1 MKVATTTPV
10 QTQRPLAASRY
21 ACLVQIYPAG
31 DKMGQRHVLGET
43 PIVIGRS
50 DGNDISVTDNGVSRK
65 HARIEPAADGV
76 FVTDLVSTN
85 GTYIND
91 HPINGTEMMRD
102 GDYLR
107 IGNTIFRFLSGGNVE
122 SEYHE
127 EIYRLTIMDALTHVH
142 NRRYL
147 LEFLDRELLR
157 TIRHSRPL
165 AFLLFDLDRFKTIND
180 QFGHLAG
187 DSALRELAGMVRNML
202 RPEDLL
208 ARYGGEEFGLVLVET
223 TQAEAQAFAER
234 LRETIE
240 RHTFRFNKQAFKLTA
255 SIGIVSS
262 TDDSI
267 SSTKDVLQLAD
278 QRLLE
283 AKNSG
288 RNRIAGARAIHTF
301 HEPRLPEPE
310 AFAHAV

>member
-1 MKVATTTPV
+1 
-10 QTQRPLAASRY
+10 
-21 ACLVQIYPAG
+21 
-31 DKMGQRHVLGET
+31 
-43 PIVIGRS
+43 
-50 DGNDISVTDNGVSRK
+50 
-65 HARIEPAADGV
+65 
-76 FVTDLVSTN
+76 
-85 GTYIND
+85 
-91 HPINGTEMMRD
+91 PINGTEMMRD

-157 TIRHSRPL
+157 TIRHARPL
-165 AFLLFDLDRFKTIND
+165 AFLLFDLDLFKTIND

-223 TQAEAQAFAER
+223 TQSEAKAFAER

-240 RHTFRFNKQAFKLTA
+240 R
-255 SIGIVSS
+255 
-262 TDDSI
+262 
-267 SSTKDVLQLAD
+267 
-278 QRLLE
+278 
-283 AKNSG
+283 
-288 RNRIAGARAIHTF
+288 
-301 HEPRLPEPE
+301 
-310 AFAHAV
+310 